1 MTANATRRSIRSLMR
16 KTKRGESLNILTFP
30 THERYEE
37 NLCKTGHHFYSFRY
51 GKEWDSAYAAVP
63 SNYHI
68 VNSIPESVDFDLVLS
83 HTSCN
88 RLEVAHNLLSET
100 TGSPTNKMSIPLL
113 RHCHV
118 LPDVRFDTKQEISS
132 FGSIP
137 VDCNSFSSNF
147 NREAWGYEEDNARVI
162 EHGVDTEFWTPDTE
176 SSNAPLC
183 LSVVNEWPSRDWC
196 CGFGLWKKTTQG
208 LPTGVWGKCTGAN
221 AGFSEAAR
229 DREHL
234 RQIYRNSRIF
244 YNTSLH
250 SPVPTVLLEAMACGC
265 AVVSTATCMI
275 PEIIEHGK
283 NGLISN
289 DPNELRGFLEI
300 LLKDK
305 DLANKLGQE
314 ARKTICD
321 KYNLQSFVDNWNN
334 LLYDTVENYTDV
346 MEVSN
351 ENISQPI

>member
-1 MTANATRRSIRSLMR
+1 MR
-16 KTKRGESLNILTFP
+16 KIRRGDKLNILTFA

-37 NLCKTGHHFYSFRY
+37 NLCKTGHHFYSLKQ
-51 GKEWDSAYAAVP
+51 GKEWDFAYAEVP
-63 SNYHI
+63 NNYYI
-68 VNSIPESVDFDLVLS
+68 ISSIPESVDFDLVLS

-88 RLEVAHNLLSET
+88 RLEIAHDLLSGT

-118 LPDVRFDTKQEISS
+118 LPDIRFDTEAEINN

-137 VDCNSFSSNF
+137 ADCSSFISNF
-147 NREAWGYEEDNARVI
+147 NRDAWGYGEDNAHVI
-162 EHGVDTEFWTPDTE
+162 EHGIDTEFWTPDTE
-176 SSNAPLC
+176 HNKTSLC
-183 LSVVNEWPSRDWC
+183 LSVVNEWPTRDWC
-196 CGFGLWKKTTQG
+196 CGFNLWKQTTQG
-208 LPTGVWGKCTGAN
+208 LPISVWGKCTGSSV
-221 AGFSEAAR
+221 GFSEAAH

-234 RQIYRNSRIF
+234 RQIYRTSQIF

-265 AVVSTATCMI
+265 AVVSTANCMI

-289 DPNELRGFLEI
+289 DPDELRAFLEM
-300 LLKDK
+300 LLKDQT
-305 DLANKLGQE
+305 LANKLGQE

-321 KYNLQSFVDNWNN
+321 KYNLQSFVDNWDN
-334 LLYDTVENYTDV
+334 LLYDTVENYADV
-346 MEVSN
+346 TEVSN
-351 ENISQPI
+351 ESISQPI

>member
-1 MTANATRRSIRSLMR
+1 VTANATRRSVRSLMR
-16 KTKRGESLNILTFP
+16 KTERGKSLNILTFP

-37 NLCKTGHHFYSFRY
+37 NLCKTGHNFYSLKY
-51 GKEWDSAYAAVP
+51 GKEWDSTYAAVP
-63 SNYHI
+63 PNYHI
-68 VNSIPESVDFDLVLS
+68 VDAIPESVDFDLVLS

-88 RLEVAHNLLSET
+88 RLELAHNLLSET
-100 TGSPTNKMSIPLL
+100 IGSPTNKMSVPLL

-118 LPDVRFDTKQEISS
+118 LPDARFDTEQEINN
-132 FGSIP
+132 FRFIP
-137 VDCNSFSSNF
+137 VDCNSFISSF
-147 NREAWGYEEDNARVI
+147 SRGAWGYGEDDARVV
-162 EHGVDTEFWTPDTE
+162 EHGVDTEFWNPSSEDRTP
-176 SSNAPLC
+176 LI
-183 LSVVNEWPSRDWC
+183 LSVVNEWPARDWC
-196 CGFGLWKKTTQG
+196 CGFNLWQKTTQG
-208 LPTGVWGKCTGAN
+208 LPVSVWGKCTGASE
-221 AGFSEAAR
+221 GFSSAAR

-234 RQIYRNSRIF
+234 RQIYRTSRIF

-289 DPNELRGFLEI
+289 DPNELRAFLEM
-300 LLKDK
+300 LQKDEN
-305 DLANKLGQE
+305 LANKLGQE
-314 ARKTICD
+314 ARKTICE
-321 KYNLQSFVDNWNN
+321 KYNLQSFMDNWNN
-334 LLYDTVENYTDV
+334 LFYDTIENYTDV

>member
-16 KTKRGESLNILTFP
+16 KIKRGDNLNILTFA

-37 NLCKTGHHFYSFRY
+37 NLCRTGHHFYSLRY
-51 GKEWDSAYAAVP
+51 GKEWDSSYAAIP

-68 VNSIPESVDFDLVLS
+68 ISSIPESVDFDLVLS
-83 HTSCN
+83 HTSCD

-100 TGSPTNKMSIPLL
+100 IGSPTNKMSVPLL

-118 LPDVRFDTKQEISS
+118 LPDVRFDIEQEINN
-132 FGSIP
+132 FGSVP
-137 VDCNSFSSNF
+137 ADCNSFISNF
-147 NREAWGYEEDNARVI
+147 NRESWGYEESNSRVI
-162 EHGVDTEFWTPDTE
+162 EHGVDTEFWTPDAKI
-176 SSNAPLC
+176 SNAPLC

-196 CGFGLWKKTTQG
+196 CGFSLWKKTTQG
-208 LPTGVWGKCTGAN
+208 LPTNVWGKCTGAN
-221 AGFSEAAR
+221 TGFSEVAR

-265 AVVSTATCMI
+265 AIVSTATCMI

-289 DPNELRGFLEI
+289 DPNELREFLEMLI
-300 LLKDK
+300 KDK

-314 ARKTICD
+314 ARKTICEE
-321 KYNLQSFVDNWNN
+321 YNLQSFVDNWNN
-334 LLYDTVENYTDV
+334 LFYDTIENYTDV

-351 ENISQPI
+351 ESISQPI